1 MADKFEPTIIIYYI
15 LICRGVS
22 VGVERRVISH
32 GCSKQIL
39 IDVSFRKNAIGSSR
53 VSQLKKEVKVVI
65 GAGILCLIV
74 KLVTRVL
81 LVGS

>member
-22 VGVERRVISH
+22 VGVERRVIGH

-39 IDVSFRKNAIGSSR
+39 VDVSLRENAIGSSR
-53 VSQLKKEVKVVI
+53 VSQFKKEVQI
-65 GAGILCLIV
+65 MIRAGILCLIV
-74 KLVTRVL
+74 KLITRVL